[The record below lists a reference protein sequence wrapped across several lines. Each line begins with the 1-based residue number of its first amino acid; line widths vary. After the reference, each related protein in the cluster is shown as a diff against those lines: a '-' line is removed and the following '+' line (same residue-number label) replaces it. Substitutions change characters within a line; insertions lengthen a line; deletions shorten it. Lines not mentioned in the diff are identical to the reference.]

1 MRVKMGGVRVCIGN
15 RLVAC
20 FEPLFSQESMCVRLE
35 GWVVAF
41 EGFRRGSFLSR
52 WQLLGVCCILSALL
66 EHRVTYFSIE
76 TKAYPISSF
85 AKSEKIIVTFLLRN
99 QVKIMNLHFLV
110 ECVLCYTNFCARLEV
125 VEIMW
130 GDAGGIFSQVTPLPT
145 FAQLLLS
152 NCFSNMTDWGCLA

>member
-41 EGFRRGSFLSR
+41 QGFRRGSFLSR

-99 QVKIMNLHFLV
+99 QVKKMNLHFLV
-110 ECVLCYTNFCARLEV
+110 NAMVLDNTNKTYQSYLQKVTGRLAGVSKSTTSLVLREV
-125 VEIMW
+125 AE
-130 GDAGGIFSQVTPLPT
+130 
-145 FAQLLLS
+145 LLCS
-152 NCFSNMTDWGCLA
+152 KSHQFIK